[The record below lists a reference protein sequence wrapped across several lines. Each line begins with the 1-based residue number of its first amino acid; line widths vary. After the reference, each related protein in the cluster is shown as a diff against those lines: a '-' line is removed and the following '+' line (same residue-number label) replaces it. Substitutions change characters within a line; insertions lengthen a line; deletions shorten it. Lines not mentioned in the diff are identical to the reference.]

1 MSYGQVHPQGQATP
15 TCYRHPNTVSY
26 VSCNRCERPICP
38 ECQVSAPVGV
48 QCVECVAQ
56 ANRSLPQQKTE
67 FGGRFR
73 PGAPFITYA
82 VIVLNVLVYVLQWII
97 PGFTNSLVLAPALA
111 AYEPWR
117 LITSAFAHSMG
128 SFLHLAMNMYGI
140 YIFGTLLEPKLG
152 RLRFTWLY
160 LISAVGGS
168 LGILLL
174 SAPLSATLGASG
186 ALAGL
191 FLATFVV
198 YRSNKQALRQ
208 MGIILVLNIVLG
220 IVVQGISWQGHL
232 GGAIMGVL
240 AACCIVLI
248 PRSNPQRARTQLVLL
263 SGLSVLLLGAVYLVA
278 QAVKF
283 TG

>member
-1 MSYGQVHPQGQATP
+1 MSYGQVNPQGQATP
-15 TCYRHPNTVSY
+15 TCYRHPQTVSY
-26 VSCNRCERPICP
+26 VSCHRCGRPICP

-67 FGGRFR
+67 FGGRLR
-73 PGAPFITYA
+73 AGAPVITYA
-82 VIVLNVLVYVLQWII
+82 VIALNVLVYALQWII
-97 PGFTNSLVLAPALA
+97 PGFTNSLVLAPAIA

-152 RLRFTWLY
+152 RLRFAWLY
-160 LISAVGGS
+160 LISAIGGS

-220 IVVQGISWQGHL
+220 FVVSGISWQGHL
-232 GGAIMGVL
+232 GGAVLGIL

-248 PRSNPQRARTQLVLL
+248 PKNNPQRARTQILL
-263 SGLSVLLLGAVYLVA
+263 LAVLSVLLLGAVYLAA

>member
-1 MSYGQVHPQGQATP
+1 MSYGQVNPQGQATP
-15 TCYRHPNTVSY
+15 TCYRHPQTVSY
-26 VSCNRCERPICP
+26 VSCHRCGRPICP

-56 ANRSLPQQKTE
+56 ANRALPQQKTE
-67 FGGRFR
+67 FGGRLR
-73 PGAPFITYA
+73 AGAPVITYA
-82 VIVLNVLVYVLQWII
+82 VIALNVLVYALQWII
-97 PGFTNSLVLAPALA
+97 PGFTNSLVLAPAIA

-152 RLRFTWLY
+152 RLRFAWLY
-160 LISAVGGS
+160 LISAIGGS

-220 IVVQGISWQGHL
+220 FVVSGISWQGHL
-232 GGAIMGVL
+232 GGAVLGIL

-248 PRSNPQRARTQLVLL
+248 PKSNPQRARTQILL
-263 SGLSVLLLGAVYLVA
+263 LAVLSVLLLGAVYLAA

-283 TG
+283 TS